1 MNVASRL
8 PDTSA
13 AALADRPAKS
23 AKPPFLGFGL
33 GLRHQ
38 HYDEI
43 LNGNP
48 PIDWFEVISENYMLP
63 GGQPLRTL
71 DRICERYPVVMHG
84 VSMSIASTAPP
95 NFEYLQALKDLARR
109 VEPKW
114 VSDHLCW
121 TGVHGKNLHDL
132 LPIPYT
138 SEALDHVVS
147 RVQLVQEFLGRA
159 IVLEN
164 VSTYVQ
170 FNNSE
175 MTEWEFLSELS
186 RRSGCWL
193 LFDVNNVYVSAF
205 NHGYD
210 PMTFLNGIPADRVVQ
225 FHMAGH
231 SHMGTHIIDTH
242 DHPVC
247 EDVWELYAAALK
259 RFGRVSTMIERDD
272 NIPPL
277 DELLLEVART
287 REMAGKVLPRGM
299 SDFARQQA
307 EFQRGILDGDET
319 VLAEILDSPR
329 EKRDVLFGVYRYAY
343 GSRLVEAMRNDH
355 ELLHLYLGD
364 EMFDEMGH
372 AYVKARPS
380 GHPNLR
386 WFSQGLPAFL
396 KSTAPYSEHPVLSD
410 LAALE
415 KALNDAFDAAEGKVV
430 ELTDMAGFAP
440 EAWSGLRFRPHPSA
454 SRLELA
460 TNAAAI
466 WLALKNDEAPPEAT
480 ALGQPAHLLIW
491 RQDVTPMFRELA
503 EEEAMMWDEAANG
516 IPFGVLCEM
525 LATYDDPD
533 SAAGRGA
540 GYLHG
545 WITAGL
551 LTDVSVGS

>member
-1 MNVASRL
+1 
-8 PDTSA
+8 
-13 AALADRPAKS
+13 
-23 AKPPFLGFGL
+23 
-33 GLRHQ
+33 
-38 HYDEI
+38 
-43 LNGNP
+43 
-48 PIDWFEVISENYMLP
+48 MLP

-109 VEPKW
+109 IEPKW

-138 SEALDHVVS
+138 KEALDHVVS
-147 RVQLVQEFLGRA
+147 RVQLVQDFLGRA

-210 PMTFLNGIPADRVVQ
+210 PMTFLNGIPRDRVVQ

-247 EDVWELYAAALK
+247 EDVWDLYAAALK

-277 DELLLEVART
+277 DELVAEIART
-287 REMAGKVLPRGM
+287 REMAEKVLP
-299 SDFARQQA
+299 AKQA
-307 EFQRGILDGDET
+307 E
-319 VLAEILDSPR
+319 
-329 EKRDVLFGVYRYAY
+329 
-343 GSRLVEAMRNDH
+343 
-355 ELLHLYLGD
+355 
-364 EMFDEMGH
+364 
-372 AYVKARPS
+372 
-380 GHPNLR
+380 
-386 WFSQGLPAFL
+386 
-396 KSTAPYSEHPVLSD
+396 
-410 LAALE
+410 
-415 KALNDAFDAAEGKVV
+415 
-430 ELTDMAGFAP
+430 
-440 EAWSGLRFRPHPSA
+440 
-454 SRLELA
+454 
-460 TNAAAI
+460 
-466 WLALKNDEAPPEAT
+466 
-480 ALGQPAHLLIW
+480 
-491 RQDVTPMFRELA
+491 
-503 EEEAMMWDEAANG
+503 
-516 IPFGVLCEM
+516 
-525 LATYDDPD
+525 
-533 SAAGRGA
+533 
-540 GYLHG
+540 
-545 WITAGL
+545 
-551 LTDVSVGS
+551 